1 LDSSIDKPNS
11 LVYNGGVSEN
21 KKAPLADTSEA
32 KFKGNAKMNTQQN
45 TTVKTTTQAPAMV
58 WMVDYSAEIVNEV
71 RTGTR
76 SADGKWLKRNVKL
89 TTKRRTSDFNEMLA
103 QESYDNA
110 A

>member
-1 LDSSIDKPNS
+1 
-11 LVYNGGVSEN
+11 
-21 KKAPLADTSEA
+21 
-32 KFKGNAKMNTQQN
+32 
-45 TTVKTTTQAPAMV
+45 
-58 WMVDYSAEIVNEV
+58 MVDFSGELVNEA

-89 TTKRRTSDFNEMLA
+89 TTKRHTSDFNEMLA

>member
-1 LDSSIDKPNS
+1 
-11 LVYNGGVSEN
+11 
-21 KKAPLADTSEA
+21 
-32 KFKGNAKMNTQQN
+32 
-45 TTVKTTTQAPAMV
+45 MV

-103 QESYDNA
+103 QESFENA